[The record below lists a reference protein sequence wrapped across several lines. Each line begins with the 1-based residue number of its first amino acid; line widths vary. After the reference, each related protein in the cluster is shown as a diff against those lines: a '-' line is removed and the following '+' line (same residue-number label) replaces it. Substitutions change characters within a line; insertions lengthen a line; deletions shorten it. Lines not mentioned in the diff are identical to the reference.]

1 MRILLDECTDQS
13 LRHSFPDHDC
23 QTARYAGLSGLKNG
37 ALLSAAE
44 AANFNV
50 LLTVDKSIEFQQNLA
65 SRKIAVIVLSG
76 ESDRLRDLLPLI
88 PACLATL
95 DSIQPGQ
102 LIKIGV

>member
-1 MRILLDECTDQS
+1 LSNC
-13 LRHSFPDHDC
+13 
-23 QTARYAGLSGLKNG
+23 RYAGLSGLKNG